1 MPIVQVQML
10 RGRSADQKRRL
21 IFELTRVMEDV
32 VGADPERVNVVIVEL
47 DAESWGRGGVPLAGE
62 PIVAKT
68 GGDGAG

>member
-32 VGADPERVNVVIVEL
+32 VGADPERVNVVIVGL

-62 PIVAKT
+62 PTVAKA